1 MQQSQSDMVL
11 VPISLLL
18 SLSDRLNNLAQEL
31 ELMRLRSVP
40 MPSDVE
46 EMLIRDFAFAL
57 NWSIPTSKD
66 VGRIYGNEQGR
77 T

>member
-40 MPSDVE
+40 TPSDVE
-46 EMLIRDFAFAL
+46 EMLIRDFAFAS